1 MNIVSQARA
10 IAGALVLAAAF
21 YIVFAI
27 AGEPWGTLNDIAT
40 GLLAILVAQFVW
52 STRGHWRPPGWALC
66 AGLVGATVAV
76 LGSALVVFH
85 VTGWFL
91 AGLVTTLG
99 FAGVGT
105 WLLAVNRRESFMAT
119 ITGALMTTGVIVLPG
134 VLLRYDDIVH
144 APFWI
149 YAGFISWL
157 GILLFPWWA
166 VRIAG
171 RQAASART
179 RGA

>member
-1 MNIVSQARA
+1 MNIVLQARA
-10 IAGALVLAAAF
+10 IAGSLVLAAAF

-27 AGEPWGTLNDIAT
+27 AGEPWGTLNDTAT
-40 GLLAILVAQFVW
+40 GLLAILIAQFVW
-52 STRGHWRPPGWALC
+52 STRGLWRTPGWALC
-66 AGLVGATVAV
+66 AGLVGAAVAV
-76 LGSALVVFH
+76 LGSVLVIFH

-99 FAGVGT
+99 FAGVGA
-105 WLLAVNRRESFMAT
+105 WLLAVNRRESSMAT

-134 VLLRYDDIVH
+134 VLLRYDNFAQ
-144 APFWI
+144 APSWI

-157 GILLFPWWA
+157 GVLLFPWWA

-171 RQAASART
+171 RQAPSARV
-179 RGA
+179 RGT